1 MSRVLYFLKKQA
13 LTAAVVERG
22 KLCEYIVETED
33 AAAERIVLG
42 KVVRIVPALKA
53 AFVNIGQDRDGFLP
67 LVEGTQSGGFPA
79 LTTGMDV
86 LVQIKKDARAG
97 KGAFLTRDISLC
109 GQYVLYMPMD
119 RHIGISARI
128 KDGEARQRLTAL
140 GEELTGGAFG
150 VVFRSAALDAPVS
163 RMAAELEGLRQQ
175 WVDVEGSVVQHTA
188 PSLVYQ
194 PRSLFQWVLDDYLP
208 LGIDQIYAS
217 SGIAAGMESAGVPI
231 TVVDAMHPQYQRDLA
246 DAQSRFLWLKNG
258 GSLLIDEGEACTMI
272 DVNTAK
278 LIKGKNT
285 QETALRMNLEAIP
298 ELVRQIRLRN
308 LSGIILIDFINMAE
322 AHHRHQVKEAMEQA
336 LQADRVKTVV
346 HGFTSLGLL
355 EMTRKRTR
363 NSLRAS
369 TTTVCAHCHGDGRI
383 PIDQEVFHG

>member
-1 MSRVLYFLKKQA
+1 M
-13 LTAAVVERG
+13 
-22 KLCEYIVETED
+22 
-33 AAAERIVLG
+33 
-42 KVVRIVPALKA
+42 
-53 AFVNIGQDRDGFLP
+53 
-67 LVEGTQSGGFPA
+67 
-79 LTTGMDV
+79 
-86 LVQIKKDARAG
+86 
-97 KGAFLTRDISLC
+97 
-109 GQYVLYMPMD
+109 
-119 RHIGISARI
+119 
-128 KDGEARQRLTAL
+128 
-140 GEELTGGAFG
+140 
-150 VVFRSAALDAPVS
+150 
-163 RMAAELEGLRQQ
+163 
-175 WVDVEGSVVQHTA
+175 
-188 PSLVYQ
+188 
-194 PRSLFQWVLDDYLP
+194 
-208 LGIDQIYAS
+208 
-217 SGIAAGMESAGVPI
+217 PI
-231 TVVDAMHPQYQRDLA
+231 TVVDAIHPQYQRDLA

-322 AHHRHQVKEAMEQA
+322 AHHRQQVLEAMEQA

-369 TTTVCAHCHGDGRI
+369 TTAVCAHCHGDGRI